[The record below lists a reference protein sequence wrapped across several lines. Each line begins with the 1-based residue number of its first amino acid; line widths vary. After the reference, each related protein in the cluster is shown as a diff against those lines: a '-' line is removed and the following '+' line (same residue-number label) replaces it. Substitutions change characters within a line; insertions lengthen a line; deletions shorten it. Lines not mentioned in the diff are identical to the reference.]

1 MQYIRDMTLQAEAN
15 RADLRIYPWGG
26 GDSLELLLADAV
38 SAGFPSPAQ
47 DYQEG
52 RIDLN
57 RELVRRPEATF
68 CVVARGQSMVDANL
82 FDGDIL
88 VVDRSLTAQSGSIAV
103 CILDGEFLVKRYTLE
118 KSGVVLWPA
127 NPAFHPIRIQPDQDF
142 QVWGVVTWI
151 LHKADK
157 K

>member
-1 MQYIRDMTLQAEAN
+1 MMLLEDAN
-15 RADLRIYPWGG
+15 RGDFLIYPWGG
-26 GDSLELLLADAV
+26 GAPLELLLADAV

-68 CVVARGQSMVDANL
+68 CVVARGQSMIDANL
-82 FDGDIL
+82 HDGDIL
-88 VVDRSLTAQSGSIAV
+88 VVDRSVVPQPGVIAV
-103 CILDGEFLVKRYTLE
+103 CILDGEFLVKRYTTE
-118 KSGVVLWPA
+118 RSGVVLWPA
-127 NPAFHPIRIQPDQDF
+127 NPAFQQIRIQPDQDF